1 MIAPVAQ
8 QWEGPKPHGL
18 GPSPIVCCPSAHPC
32 CAGDARGSGSRAG
45 AVSIGGVHPTPRPLP
60 ESVTDALH
68 ACSTRSA
75 REALHPL
82 RRNAPDQKGCNAY
95 GSGAPPPTTSTNAS
109 IPFRH
114 TQPTASDAATRPRH
128 AHPGSEREA
137 LHQLGS
143 VTPPRAGVTPLS
155 NMPNRG
161 HSLPTHHN
169 RQHRTQPHDLEI
181 IAPIPRKSR
190 CTRYVALHPLRRDAP
205 EQKGCNAY
213 GSGAPPPTTST
224 TADISSRHTQATAS
238 DAATQP
244 RNTRPAPYK
253 RRYTRSVALHPL
265 RHDAPDQKRCNAYR
279 SGAPPLSNKPN

>member
-95 GSGAPPPTTSTNAS
+95 GSGAPPPTTSTTADTPSPQTPTGS
-109 IPFRH
+109 IGRSH
-114 TQPTASDAATRPRH
+114 TASTCSPRLRTRGATP
-128 AHPGSEREA
+128 
-137 LHQLGS
+137 
-143 VTPPRAGVTPLS
+143 VT
-155 NMPNRG
+155 
-161 HSLPTHHN
+161 
-169 RQHRTQPHDLEI
+169 
-181 IAPIPRKSR
+181 SR
-190 CTRYVALHPLRRDAP
+190 CTRSVAMHPLRRATP
-205 EQKGCNAY
+205 V
-213 GSGAPPPTTST
+213 TS
-224 TADISSRHTQATAS
+224 R
-238 DAATQP
+238 
-244 RNTRPAPYK
+244 RTR
-253 RRYTRSVALHPL
+253 TEGV
-265 RHDAPDQKRCNAYR
+265 
-279 SGAPPLSNKPN
+279 